1 MPLLLGNSQTTGKW
15 GLVLAWKGRRSLN
28 ISGQNKSSRNRHKLC
43 FQTLPPKSL
52 QVGKPA
58 SINSERAQR
67 GSNGLAGPHLF
78 GSLSSPATPPPISIH
93 LLLPLPAQGRD
104 HCGSAPFGHCLL
116 DKEWSSGLT
125 WTNQSPFPKDCGK
138 LLMGVE
144 RERRKEIKSPVP
156 GARSCAR
163 ALFHPPCG
171 PEKQRNP
178 RFRERSRKQKGTEKN
193 N

>member
-78 GSLSSPATPPPISIH
+78 GSLSSPATPPPNFYSPPSPSTCSGPGPLWLRPLWPLFIGQGVVIWSD
-93 LLLPLPAQGRD
+93 LDQSESLP
-104 HCGSAPFGHCLL
+104 
-116 DKEWSSGLT
+116 
-125 WTNQSPFPKDCGK
+125 
-138 LLMGVE
+138 
-144 RERRKEIKSPVP
+144 
-156 GARSCAR
+156 
-163 ALFHPPCG
+163 
-171 PEKQRNP
+171 
-178 RFRERSRKQKGTEKN
+178 
-193 N
+193 

>member
-78 GSLSSPATPPPISIH
+78 GSLSSPATPPPQFLFTSFSLYLLRAGTTVAPPPLATVYWTRSGH
-93 LLLPLPAQGRD
+93 L
-104 HCGSAPFGHCLL
+104 
-116 DKEWSSGLT
+116 
-125 WTNQSPFPKDCGK
+125 
-138 LLMGVE
+138 V
-144 RERRKEIKSPVP
+144 
-156 GARSCAR
+156 
-163 ALFHPPCG
+163 
-171 PEKQRNP
+171 
-178 RFRERSRKQKGTEKN
+178 
-193 N
+193 